1 MPASIK
7 LQQEYGDDI
16 AVVFVESQGTS
27 VPDTERFVMK
37 MRWLG
42 TQAMWTNEAPFRSG
56 SNGLPNYVLL
66 GADGKV
72 LQKGRSLSSKEH
84 DLLDAEIK
92 KAKGAPEG
100 TDKAFKGAWKDF
112 NKGKYGK
119 AIAGAR
125 KVAEKKPELADAAAE
140 VLATFEARVGSKL
153 DRVDWMMQN
162 GHPSDAEERLGDI
175 ASELDEGDP
184 LHERAQALEQAFDSE
199 EMERELEADKKLG
212 RALESL
218 FEDGRDEKLF
228 ERVAKLAEEYAGTK
242 VAERAQRFAAMRP

>member
-7 LQQEYGDDI
+7 LQREYGDDI

-37 MRWLG
+37 QRWLG

-119 AIAGAR
+119 AI
-125 KVAEKKPELADAAAE
+125 VAAQKLAVKKPELADAAGEVVAE
-140 VLATFEARVGSKL
+140 FDARVQAQL
-153 DRVDWMMQN
+153 DRVEWLMQN
-162 GHPSDAEERLGDI
+162 GYPGDAEDRLGELTSALSGADALL
-175 ASELDEGDP
+175 ASARELEV
-184 LHERAQALEQAFDSE
+184 RFDSD
-199 EMERELEADKKLG
+199 EMKRELEADKKLG

-228 ERVAKLAEEYAGTK
+228 DRVGKLAEEFAGTK
-242 VAERAQRFAAMRP
+242 VAERAQRFAAMRS